1 MQRRLLLITI
11 AALATS
17 LVPALASAKEP
28 VATVLGQTIYSDDT
42 TKPTRGLQGQILGPL
57 LQRFAEQQRVS
68 VTDAEVSELEA
79 ALKLPPPP
87 PGLSEAD
94 KAMLRQMPREM
105 VRQWKVSKALYQRYG
120 GEVIFQQANPMEPV
134 GAMRRFLEEQEKAG
148 AFQIYS
154 ADERTRFFEYFVRSH
169 PMVVPKE
176 KVNYDV
182 PWWRKQA
189 N

>member
-1 MQRRLLLITI
+1 MQRRFLLITI

-17 LVPALASAKEP
+17 LLPALASAKEP
-28 VATVLGQTIYSDDT
+28 VAKVLGQTIYSDDPA
-42 TKPTRGLQGQILGPL
+42 KPARGLDGQILRPL
-57 LQRFAEQQRVS
+57 LKRFAEQERLT
-68 VTDAEVSELEA
+68 VTDAEVTELET

-94 KAMLRQMPREM
+94 KAMLRQFPREM
-105 VRQWKVSKALYQRYG
+105 VLQWKVSKALYQRYG

-148 AFQIYS
+148 AFQIYN
-154 ADERTRFFEYFVRSH
+154 ADDRKRFFEYFVRQH

-176 KVNYDV
+176 KVNFDV
-182 PWWRKQA
+182 PWWKQA
-189 N
+189 K

>member
-1 MQRRLLLITI
+1 MQRRFLLITV
-11 AALATS
+11 AALATP

-28 VATVLGQTIYSDDT
+28 VAKVLGQTIYSDDT

-57 LQRFAEQQRVS
+57 LQRFAEQQRVT

-94 KAMLRQMPREM
+94 KAMPREM

-148 AFQIYS
+148 AFQIYN
-154 ADERTRFFEYFVRSH
+154 ADERTRFYEYFVR
-169 PMVVPKE
+169 PQTMVVPKE

-182 PWWRKQA
+182 PWWRQQA
-189 N
+189 R

>member
-1 MQRRLLLITI
+1 MQRRFLLITI

-17 LVPALASAKEP
+17 LAPALASAKEA
-28 VATVLGQTIYSDDT
+28 VARVLGQAIYSDDT
-42 TKPTRGLQGQILGPL
+42 AKPARGLQGQILGPL
-57 LQRFAEQQRVS
+57 LRRFAEQQQLTAS
-68 VTDAEVSELEA
+68 DAEVAELET

-87 PGLSEAD
+87 PGLSQAD
-94 KAMLRQMPREM
+94 TAMLRELPRSM
-105 VRQWKVSKALYQRYG
+105 VLQWKVSKALYQRYG

-148 AFQIYS
+148 AFQIYN
-154 ADERTRFFEYFVRSH
+154 ADERTRFYEYFVRSH

-182 PWWRKQA
+182 PWWRQA
-189 N
+189 K